1 MQTRHKLMIMALVF
15 SLILLALGQ
24 KCHALSDFAGQG
36 KAPLTWDELMQPRV
50 DPSRYFAVPNGGHGD
65 HPAGGYDAPQAV
77 ARAKPDQTVKPDSK
91 TDPNPPHIP
100 MVRPPKPQPEV
111 KPEVKPEPKPDCKP
125 RPEVKPE
132 PHKCWHFKLR
142 TPKPDCKHETAKPDK
157 KPSCSKVGDHKKSE
171 CAKPDHMG
179 PTTSNPGK
187 YSSCGKLGG
196 LRGSMG
202 PGMKGHGL
210 GHRGGHHG
218 VGKGRR

>member
-24 KCHALSDFAGQG
+24 KCHAISDFAGQG
-36 KAPLTWDELMQPRV
+36 KAPRTWADLMQRP

-171 CAKPDHMG
+171 CAKPSGDKTG
-179 PTTSNPGK
+179 
-187 YSSCGKLGG
+187 C
-196 LRGSMG
+196 RA

-210 GHRGGHHG
+210 GHHG